1 MSTRTHGASEDARR
15 ATDSEYETRETHMS
29 SLETDSRT
37 GGGRR
42 SPLAWLRAGAL
53 LLAVA
58 LAAGA
63 CEDPL
68 DVENPNNL
76 VEDDVATPTAVPATV
91 NGALATT
98 ARMIGEVNAIYATAS
113 DEVRWIG
120 SRDAWNSLSQGNL
133 DDPTN
138 EFSDATFP
146 TVGTARYMV
155 DRAVRLAEQYDSEGE
170 LGDRVHL
177 ARAYLYAAITYVTIA
192 DAYDDFV
199 MPESPTEPVP
209 PVGAD
214 NMSQLYQSAV
224 GFLNDGIS
232 VAQAIGNTELETRML
247 AMRARTHHA
256 MGVWNKVNPAG
267 SAPADPLVNS
277 ADAVADAQAVLDEVG
292 TSSDWKYELTY
303 SSATVTSNVAF
314 QINQRGELQFGPAL
328 VQANPEDLTDIQAI
342 VIQDPIDDVVDPV
355 ASATINSF
363 TASDEFAPQTVVS
376 AREMHLILA
385 EAELAQA
392 DTSGYAA
399 HVNHVRSMD
408 GLTDYS
414 GQVDPVSLL
423 EHERQVNLLLQVRRI
438 ADMYRFGVESSEWL
452 QQSKAVTEPG
462 TFFPIAITEIRSN
475 PTLGG

>member
-1 MSTRTHGASEDARR
+1 MTTTGPHGEARGARR
-15 ATDSEYETRETHMS
+15 TAECEYETRETYMS
-29 SLETDSRT
+29 SLDTRSST
-37 GGGRR
+37 GGRR
-42 SPLAWLRAGAL
+42 SPRAWLGAVAA
-53 LLAVA
+53 LAVV
-58 LAAGA
+58 LTVGA

-76 VEDDVATPTAVPATV
+76 VEEDVATPTAVPATV

-98 ARMIGEVNAIYATAS
+98 TDMIGEVNAIYATAS

-120 SRDAWNSLSQGNL
+120 SRDAWHSLSQGNL

-192 DAYDDFV
+192 DSYDDFV
-199 MPESPTEPVP
+199 MPESATEAVP

-214 NMSQLYQSAV
+214 NMSQLYQDAI
-224 GFLNDGIS
+224 GFLDTGVS
-232 VAQAIGNTELETRML
+232 VARDIGNTELETRML
-247 AMRARTHHA
+247 AMRARAYHA
-256 MGVWNKVNPAG
+256 LGMWNKLNPAG
-267 SAPADPLVNS
+267 STPGDPLVS
-277 ADAVADAQAVLDEVG
+277 SSEADADAQAVLGEVG
-292 TSSDWKYELTY
+292 TSADWKYELTF
-303 SSATVTSNVAF
+303 SSSTVSSNVAF

-328 VQANPEDLTDIQAI
+328 VQANPEDLTDIEAI
-342 VIQDPIDDVVDPV
+342 VIEDPIDEVVDPV

-363 TASDEFAPQTVVS
+363 IGADEYASHTVTS

-385 EAELAQA
+385 ESALAQA
-392 DTSGYAA
+392 DTSGFTT

-408 GLTDYS
+408 NLTDYS
-414 GQVDPVSLL
+414 GQVDATSLL
-423 EHERQVNLLLQVRRI
+423 EHERQVNLLLQVRRLS
-438 ADMYRFGVESSEWL
+438 DMYRFGETSSDWL
-452 QQSKAVTEPG
+452 QQSRAMTEPG

-475 PTLGG
+475 PNVGG